1 MYIKF
6 VGLRIK
12 NQKIRVY
19 KVYIHTYYK
28 TEKTEKY
35 TEKKK
40 KKKRK
45 LERIRKRKNRK
56 KKNKTVRAFAASSL
70 RATRRQSRGRASATS
85 RELDYSYMVAVH
97 RADIRPI
104 YMVYTDS
111 VGIATIQTPQVFLNL
126 SCD

>member
-1 MYIKF
+1 MYTLLMYKNIHMYIKF

-56 KKNKTVRAFAASSL
+56 KKTKPYAHSPPPLCVRHAVS
-70 RATRRQSRGRASATS
+70 RAG
-85 RELDYSYMVAVH
+85 ELARLVA
-97 RADIRPI
+97 
-104 YMVYTDS
+104 
-111 VGIATIQTPQVFLNL
+111 N
-126 SCD
+126 